1 MWNPKQWFLAGLS
14 FNITQNGAYGIIKIL
29 LLVDIL
35 IIWEGMS
42 FWDILTLRELY
53 LLLFIEMILRQC
65 SLRLA

>member
-1 MWNPKQWFLAGLS
+1 MVSLKR
-14 FNITQNGAYGIIKIL
+14 L

-35 IIWEGMS
+35 IVWEVIS

>member
-1 MWNPKQWFLAGLS
+1 MVSLKR
-14 FNITQNGAYGIIKIL
+14 L

-35 IIWEGMS
+35 IIWEVIS
-42 FWDILTLRELY
+42 FWDILALRELY